1 MNNNYYNF
9 EFDDSRTTDDVVG
22 FYESLPTNELI
33 KMLNSMLDD
42 IDFDINYYA
51 KFLDNLFQGIDYN
64 EHYYRLICLSE
75 DINSIKIILTILK
88 GKDNGKE

>member
-33 KMLNSMLDD
+33 EMLNSMLDD

-88 GKDNGKE
+88 VKDNGKE